1 MKYKYDIDLF
11 AVLLLL
17 TVTQIAIL
25 MNRYFDDRW
34 FWRVFAGK
42 DK

>member
-25 MNRYFDDRW
+25 MIVGFGGY
-34 FWRVFAGK
+34 
-42 DK
+42 